1 MRDFIKARSL
11 DIAIG
16 VISVAVFAALIDIR
30 GDVLFIGFWYYLA
43 VIGGAFVAAVLAN
56 PRPFFAGGAVL
67 AAGLSLA
74 VYVWVNSHPDVRSS
88 GLLGI
93 AHLLSLPGAAAGVV
107 ALGVVSRRRKWRRE
121 SRLFSAGFLGF
132 FLGFVVNQVGLF
144 LV

>member
-16 VISVAVFAALIDIR
+16 VIFVAVFAALIDIR
-30 GDVLFIGFWYYLA
+30 GDVLFIGLWYYLA

-56 PRPFFAGGAVL
+56 SRPFFAGGAVL

-74 VYVWVNSHPDVRSS
+74 LYVWVNWHSDARS

-93 AHLLSLPGAAAGVV
+93 AHLLSLPGAAVGVV

-132 FLGFVVNQVGLF
+132 FLGLVVNQVGLF

>member
-16 VISVAVFAALIDIR
+16 VIFVAVFAALIDIR

-74 VYVWVNSHPDVRSS
+74 LYVWVNSHPDARS

>member
-16 VISVAVFAALIDIR
+16 VIFVVVFAALIDIR
-30 GDVLFIGFWYYLA
+30 GDVLFIGLWYYLA
-43 VIGGAFVAAVLAN
+43 VIGGAFVSAVLAN

-74 VYVWVNSHPDVRSS
+74 LYVWLNWHPNARS

-93 AHLLSLPGAAAGVV
+93 AHLLSLPGAAVGVV